1 MKKAL
6 ALLLTL
12 CLVFALAA
20 CGQEGAQTSDPP
32 ASEAPEETPG
42 EDITSPALPP
52 VEVVVFAAASMEA
65 TLTEIA

>member
-6 ALLLTL
+6 ALLLAL

-20 CGQEGAQTSDPP
+20 CGQEGAQTSEPP

-42 EDITSPALPP
+42 EDITRAPRSRPSRSWSSPPP
-52 VEVVVFAAASMEA
+52 PWRPR
-65 TLTEIA
+65 